1 MFAWLADKNKNNDQ
15 ACLMDLARKIEKT
28 LLSILN
34 ENIKTMD
41 MGGKMHTDDFTKM
54 FVSRLVS

>member
-1 MFAWLADKNKNNDQ
+1 
-15 ACLMDLARKIEKT
+15 MDLARKIEKT

-41 MGGKMHTDDFTKM
+41 MGGKMHTDDFTKT